1 MFHYLVPVRKPFFEM
16 IKNDEAES
24 KNLKWPP
31 NELKFM
37 TLRTNL
43 WYLEHDFKD
52 TDSNDPAT

>member
-1 MFHYLVPVRKPFFEM
+1 VPVRKPFFEM
-16 IKNDEAES
+16 IKYDEAES

-37 TLRTNL
+37 TLRTDL